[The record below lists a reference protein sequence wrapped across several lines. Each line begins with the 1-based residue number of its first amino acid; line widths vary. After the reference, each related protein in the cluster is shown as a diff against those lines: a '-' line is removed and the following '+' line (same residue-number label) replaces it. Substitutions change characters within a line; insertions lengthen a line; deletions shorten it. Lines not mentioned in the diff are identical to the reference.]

1 MNFELKIVVLKQYL
15 GPFVQ
20 HLNQL
25 RLQELVDMF
34 FIISVLYEGKMIHQ
48 ELF

>member
-34 FIISVLYEGKMIHQ
+34 FISVLYEGKMIHQ